1 VDGAA
6 AAVAGR
12 HGRGR
17 NGGLGGVRSFNIIG
31 RRRWWYALSLAVI
44 VPGLIALYA
53 HHVHDGHAL
62 NWGVDFTGGN
72 SLELRITQPFTV
84 ADVRTLLGRFGLGDA
99 VIQKSGDTEVFI
111 RTRPLSQAQMNSI
124 IGAAKA
130 RWSSTQMLREDT
142 VGPEIGAELRNIAVL
157 GVVIGLILQ
166 VVFISVRFRS
176 VRFAIAAD
184 IALLHDLLVVIGAFA
199 LSQREVNSAFLA
211 VLLTVAGY
219 SINDTIVIFDRIR
232 ENLGMRTREPFE
244 PLVNRSVL
252 EALVR
257 SINTAMTAV
266 LAIGAV
272 YVFGGETIRDVAF
285 GLVVSIVT
293 GGYSSI
299 FNASCILVDWHN
311 WSARRAQRAAAAAG
325 GRPARPQGPAK
336 PVPAAVRDGGPAPD
350 GAGPFEPAAL
360 GGNIPP
366 ATPVAARPE
375 PRRRRRR
382 RR

>member
-1 VDGAA
+1 VPPRTFD
-6 AAVAGR
+6 
-12 HGRGR
+12 
-17 NGGLGGVRSFNIIG
+17 LIG

-44 VPGLIALYA
+44 LPGLIALYV
-53 HHVHDGHAL
+53 HHVRDHHAL

-72 SLELRITQPFTV
+72 ALELRITQPFTV
-84 ADVRTLLGRFGLGDA
+84 GDVRQIMQRFQLGDA
-99 VIQKSGDTEVFI
+99 IIQRSGDTEIFI
-111 RTRPLSQAQMNSI
+111 RTRPLTQAQTNAI
-124 IGAAKA
+124 IDAVTA
-130 RWSSTQMLREDT
+130 RFSSTKMLRVDT
-142 VGPEIGAELRNIAVL
+142 VGPEIGTELRNVAIF
-157 GVVIGLILQ
+157 GVAIGIILQ
-166 VVFISVRFRS
+166 VIYISFRFHS
-176 VRFAIAAD
+176 IRFAIAAD

-199 LSQREVNSAFLA
+199 ITQREVNSSFLA

-232 ENLGMRTREPFE
+232 ENLGLRTREPFE
-244 PLVNRSVL
+244 RLVNRSVL

-299 FNASCILVDWHN
+299 FNASPILVDWHN
-311 WSARRAQRAAAAAG
+311 WAERRRRAGAELRTAREREAAQAPERAPAAASNDD
-325 GRPARPQGPAK
+325 RE
-336 PVPAAVRDGGPAPD
+336 DAP
-350 GAGPFEPAAL
+350 PAAL
-360 GGNIPP
+360 GAGSGPRDQ
-366 ATPVAARPE
+366 AAPG
-375 PRRRRRR
+375 RRRRGGRR

>member
-1 VDGAA
+1 MA
-6 AAVAGR
+6 
-12 HGRGR
+12 
-17 NGGLGGVRSFNIIG
+17 RSFDLIG

-44 VPGLIALYA
+44 LPGLISLYV
-53 HHVHDGHAL
+53 HHVRDHHAL

-72 SLELRITQPFTV
+72 ALELRITQPFTV
-84 ADVRTLLGRFGLGDA
+84 GDIRQVMDRFGLGDA
-99 VIQKSGDTEVFI
+99 IIQKSGETELFI
-111 RTRPLSQAQMNSI
+111 RTRPLTQAQTNAI
-124 IGAAKA
+124 IEAV
-130 RWSSTQMLREDT
+130 RTRFPSTVMLREDT
-142 VGPEIGAELRNIAVL
+142 VGPEIGAELRNVAIL
-157 GVVIGLILQ
+157 GVAIGLVLQ
-166 VVFISVRFRS
+166 VIFISIRFRS

-199 LSQREVNSAFLA
+199 LTQREVNSSFLA

-232 ENLGMRTREPFE
+232 ENLSQRTREPFE
-244 PLVNRSVL
+244 HLVNRSVL

-285 GLVVSIVT
+285 GLVVSIIT

-299 FNASCILVDWHN
+299 FNASPILVDWHN
-311 WSARRAQRAAAAAG
+311 WAERRKAAQAG
-325 GRPARPQGPAK
+325 MPVGRPARSAELPGEAARVAGDGERTAT
-336 PVPAAVRDGGPAPD
+336 PVPPAAVPTAPRAGG
-350 GAGPFEPAAL
+350 
-360 GGNIPP
+360 
-366 ATPVAARPE
+366 
-375 PRRRRRR
+375 PRRRRGGRR

>member
-1 VDGAA
+1 VDKTFNLI
-6 AAVAGR
+6 R
-12 HGRGR
+12 H
-17 NGGLGGVRSFNIIG
+17 
-31 RRRWWYALSLAVI
+31 RRWYYALSLAVI
-44 VPGLIALYA
+44 IPGLFALYF
-53 HHVHDGHAL
+53 HHVHDHHAL

-72 SLELRITQPFTV
+72 ALELQINDRFV
-84 ADVRTLLGRFGLGDA
+84 VGDLRSVMDGFGLGDA
-99 VIQKSGDTEVFI
+99 VIQQAGTNEVFI
-111 RTRPLSQAQMNSI
+111 RTRPLAQEETNRI
-124 IGAAKA
+124 IAGVRAKFPH
-130 RWSSTQMLREDT
+130 TEMLREDT
-142 VGPEIGAELRNIAVL
+142 VGPEIGAELRNAAIM
-157 GVVIGLILQ
+157 GVAIGLILQ
-166 VVFISVRFRS
+166 VIFITIRFRS

-199 LSQREVNSAFLA
+199 ITQLEVDSSFLA

-232 ENLGMRTREPFE
+232 ENLNMRTREPFE

-272 YVFGGETIRDVAF
+272 YVFGGETVRNVAF

-299 FNASCILVDWHN
+299 FNASPILVDWHN
-311 WSARRAQRAAAAAG
+311 WSERRHAAATAAAAP
-325 GRPARPQGPAK
+325 RP
-336 PVPAAVRDGGPAPD
+336 VRAS
-350 GAGPFEPAAL
+350 E
-360 GGNIPP
+360 
-366 ATPVAARPE
+366 PVAAQGDGEGDHATVVAPVLSTPVRSSAG
-375 PRRRRRR
+375 RRRRGGGRR

>member
-1 VDGAA
+1 MSVGTTSMGAA
-6 AAVAGR
+6 R
-12 HGRGR
+12 QEPRP
-17 NGGLGGVRSFNIIG
+17 FDIIG

-44 VPGLIALYA
+44 IPGLVALYV
-53 HHVHDGHAL
+53 HHGL

-84 ADVRTLLGRFGLGDA
+84 GDVRTLLDRFGLGDA

-111 RTRPLSQAQMNSI
+111 RTRPLTQAQMNSI
-124 IGAAKA
+124 IDAAKG
-130 RWSSTQMLREDT
+130 RWPSAAMLREDT
-142 VGPEIGAELRNIAVL
+142 VGPEIGAELRNVAIL
-157 GVVIGLILQ
+157 GVAIGLVLQ
-166 VVFISVRFRS
+166 VIFISIRFRS

-199 LSQREVNSAFLA
+199 LSQREVNSSFLA

-232 ENLGMRTREPFE
+232 ENLNMRTRERFE
-244 PLVNRSVL
+244 HLVNRSVL

-311 WSARRAQRAAAAAG
+311 WSDRRTAAMTAAARPQAQRLEPPRPVRVPSADGAGASAAGTPAVAAG
-325 GRPARPQGPAK
+325 GT
-336 PVPAAVRDGGPAPD
+336 AASRS
-350 GAGPFEPAAL
+350 EM
-360 GGNIPP
+360 
-366 ATPVAARPE
+366 

>member
-1 VDGAA
+1 MSTGAA
-6 AAVAGR
+6 AVDAGR
-12 HGRGR
+12 LEPRR
-17 NGGLGGVRSFNIIG
+17 AFDIIG

-44 VPGLIALYA
+44 IPGLVALYV
-53 HHVHDGHAL
+53 HHGL

-72 SLELRITQPFTV
+72 SLELQITQPFTV
-84 ADVRTLLGRFGLGDA
+84 GDVRAILDRFGLGDA
-99 VIQKSGDTEVFI
+99 VIQKAGDNEVFI
-111 RTRPLSQAQMNSI
+111 RTRPLTQAQMNSI
-124 IGAAKA
+124 IDAAKA
-130 RWSSTQMLREDT
+130 RWSSAAMLREDT
-142 VGPEIGAELRNIAVL
+142 VGPEIGAELRNVAIL

-166 VVFISVRFRS
+166 VIFISIRFRS

-199 LSQREVNSAFLA
+199 LSWREVNSSFLA

-232 ENLGMRTREPFE
+232 ENLNMRTREPFE
-244 PLVNRSVL
+244 HLVNRSVL

-285 GLVVSIVT
+285 GLVVSIIT

-299 FNASCILVDWHN
+299 FNASCILVDWYN
-311 WSARRAQRAAAAAG
+311 WSARRAGPATVGGRAPRRLEPRPAAG
-325 GRPARPQGPAK
+325 T
-336 PVPAAVRDGGPAPD
+336 VTD
-350 GAGPFEPAAL
+350 GAGPSAPQAPAAVP
-360 GGNIPP
+360 GGTALP
-366 ATPVAARPE
+366 RQE

>member
-1 VDGAA
+1 VTP
-6 AAVAGR
+6 R
-12 HGRGR
+12 T
-17 NGGLGGVRSFNIIG
+17 FNLIG

-44 VPGLIALYA
+44 IPGLIALYV
-53 HHVHDGHAL
+53 HHVRDHHAL

-72 SLELRITQPFTV
+72 SLELRIPQAFTV
-84 ADVRTLLGRFGLGDA
+84 GDVRQIMGQFQLSDA
-99 VIQKSGDTEVFI
+99 VIQRSGDTEVFI
-111 RTRPLSQAQMNSI
+111 RTRPLTQAQTNAI
-124 IGAAKA
+124 IEAVTTRFPGTK
-130 RWSSTQMLREDT
+130 MLRVDT
-142 VGPEIGAELRNIAVL
+142 VGPEIGTELRNIAIF
-157 GVVIGLILQ
+157 GVAIGLVLQ
-166 VVFISVRFRS
+166 VIYISIRFHS

-199 LSQREVNSAFLA
+199 ITQREVNSSFLA

-232 ENLGMRTREPFE
+232 ENLGLRTREPFE
-244 PLVNRSVL
+244 HLVNRSVL

-285 GLVVSIVT
+285 GLVVSIIT

-299 FNASCILVDWHN
+299 FNASPILVDWHN
-311 WSARRAQRAAAAAG
+311 WSERRRRPGGAAA
-325 GRPARPQGPAK
+325 R
-336 PVPAAVRDGGPAPD
+336 PVPAAGRGPENVPAGNDGREESP
-350 GAGPFEPAAL
+350 PAAL
-360 GGNIPP
+360 GAGAGAPSSGGS
-366 ATPVAARPE
+366 
-375 PRRRRRR
+375 RRRRGGRR

>member
-1 VDGAA
+1 MTP
-6 AAVAGR
+6 R
-12 HGRGR
+12 T
-17 NGGLGGVRSFNIIG
+17 FNLIG

-44 VPGLIALYA
+44 IPGLIALYV
-53 HHVHDGHAL
+53 HHVRDHHAL

-72 SLELRITQPFTV
+72 ALELRIPQSFSV
-84 ADVRTLLGRFGLGDA
+84 GDIRQIMGQFQLGDA
-99 VIQKSGDTEVFI
+99 VIQRSGDTEVFI
-111 RTRPLSQAQMNSI
+111 RTRPLTQAQTNAI
-124 IGAAKA
+124 IQAVTTRFPGT
-130 RWSSTQMLREDT
+130 RMLRADT
-142 VGPEIGAELRNIAVL
+142 VGPEIGTELRNIAIF
-157 GVVIGLILQ
+157 GVAIGLVLQ
-166 VVFISVRFRS
+166 VIYISVRFHS

-199 LSQREVNSAFLA
+199 LTQREVNSSFLA

-232 ENLGMRTREPFE
+232 ENLGSRTREPFE
-244 PLVNRSVL
+244 HLVNRSVL

-299 FNASCILVDWHN
+299 FNASPILVDWHN
-311 WSARRAQRAAAAAG
+311 WAERRRRPGVPEARSARAAE
-325 GRPARPQGPAK
+325 QGPE
-336 PVPAAVRDGGPAPD
+336 RGPA
-350 GAGPFEPAAL
+350 GAITSDREESAPAAL
-360 GGNIPP
+360 GAGSGVQS
-366 ATPVAARPE
+366 AGGGRRRKGG
-375 PRRRRRR
+375 RRRR
-382 RR
+382 

>member
-1 VDGAA
+1 MATPRLFD
-6 AAVAGR
+6 
-12 HGRGR
+12 
-17 NGGLGGVRSFNIIG
+17 LIG

-44 VPGLIALYA
+44 VPGLVALYV
-53 HHVHDGHAL
+53 HHVRDHHAL

-72 SLELRITQPFTV
+72 ALELRITRPFSV
-84 ADVRTLLGRFGLGDA
+84 SDIRQVMGRFQLSDA
-99 VIQKSGDTEVFI
+99 VIQRAGDTDVLI
-111 RTRPLSQAQMNSI
+111 RTRPLTQAQINAI
-124 IGAAKA
+124 IDATAAQFPGTK
-130 RWSSTQMLREDT
+130 MLRSDT
-142 VGPEIGAELRNIAVL
+142 VGPEIGTELRNIAIF
-157 GVVIGLILQ
+157 GVAIGIVLQ
-166 VVFISVRFRS
+166 VIYISIRFHS
-176 VRFAIAAD
+176 IRFAIAAD

-199 LSQREVNSAFLA
+199 LTQREVNSSFLA

-244 PLVNRSVL
+244 RLVNRSVL

-299 FNASCILVDWHN
+299 FNASPILVDWHN
-311 WSARRAQRAAAAAG
+311 WSERRRTAAPEARAARPAPVEPERAAAPTANGALSSSSAAALDVGDRQRAG
-325 GRPARPQGPAK
+325 GNKRRRSG
-336 PVPAAVRDGGPAPD
+336 
-350 GAGPFEPAAL
+350 
-360 GGNIPP
+360 
-366 ATPVAARPE
+366 
-375 PRRRRRR
+375 RRRR
-382 RR
+382 

>member
-1 VDGAA
+1 MP
-6 AAVAGR
+6 
-12 HGRGR
+12 
-17 NGGLGGVRSFNIIG
+17 VRAFDIIG

-44 VPGLIALYA
+44 IPGLIALYT

-72 SLELRITQPFTV
+72 ALELRITQPFSV
-84 ADVRTLLGRFGLGDA
+84 GEVRTVLDKFSLGDA

-111 RTRPLSQAQMNSI
+111 RTRPLSQAQMNAI
-124 IGAAKA
+124 IDAVHAK
-130 RWSSTQMLREDT
+130 WSSTAMLREDT
-142 VGPEIGAELRNIAVL
+142 VGPEIGAELRNVAIL

-166 VVFISVRFRS
+166 VIFISIRFRS

-199 LSQREVNSAFLA
+199 ITQREVNSSFLA

-232 ENLGMRTREPFE
+232 ENLNVRTREPFE

-285 GLVVSIVT
+285 GLVVSIIT

-311 WSARRAQRAAAAAG
+311 WSERRAAAGPGRTPRRTEPPREVRAA
-325 GRPARPQGPAK
+325 A
-336 PVPAAVRDGGPAPD
+336 D
-350 GAGPFEPAAL
+350 GAGAPGEAPAVVP
-360 GGNIPP
+360 G
-366 ATPVAARPE
+366 AARPE
-375 PRRRRRR
+375 ASRRRRRR

>member
-1 VDGAA
+1 VRGA
-6 AAVAGR
+6 
-12 HGRGR
+12 
-17 NGGLGGVRSFNIIG
+17 FDIIG

-44 VPGLIALYA
+44 VPGLIALYV
-53 HHVHDGHAL
+53 HHTRDGHAL

-72 SLELRITQPFTV
+72 ALELRITDPFTV
-84 ADVRTLLGRFGLGDA
+84 GDVRAVLDKFGLGDA

-124 IGAAKA
+124 IDAAKA
-130 RWSSTQMLREDT
+130 RWSSTTMLREDT
-142 VGPEIGAELRNIAVL
+142 VGPEIGAELRNVAIL

-166 VVFISVRFRS
+166 VIFISIRFRS

-199 LSQREVNSAFLA
+199 ITQREVNSSFLA

-244 PLVNRSVL
+244 HLVNRSVL

-285 GLVVSIVT
+285 GLVVSIIT

-299 FNASCILVDWHN
+299 FNASPILVDWYN
-311 WSARRAQRAAAAAG
+311 WSERRAAASSG
-325 GRPARPQGPAK
+325 GRPAPRAEAPRPVQ
-336 PVPAAVRDGGPAPD
+336 AAVD
-350 GAGPFEPAAL
+350 GAGAPGESPAVVP
-360 GGNIPP
+360 G
-366 ATPVAARPE
+366 AARTE
-375 PRRRRRR
+375 VSRRRRRR

>member
-1 VDGAA
+1 MEAGAFD
-6 AAVAGR
+6 
-12 HGRGR
+12 
-17 NGGLGGVRSFNIIG
+17 LIG

-44 VPGLIALYA
+44 LPGLIALYT
-53 HHVHDGHAL
+53 HHVRDHHAL

-84 ADVRTLLGRFGLGDA
+84 GDIRGVMNTFQLGDA
-99 VIQKSGDTEVFI
+99 IIQRSGDTEVFI
-111 RTRPLSQAQMNSI
+111 RTRPLTQAQTNAVIQAVTARFPS
-124 IGAAKA
+124 AK
-130 RWSSTQMLREDT
+130 MLRADT
-142 VGPEIGAELRNIAVL
+142 VGPEIGAELRNKAIL
-157 GVVIGLILQ
+157 GVVIGLIAQ
-166 VVFISVRFRS
+166 VIYISWRFHS

-184 IALLHDLLVVIGAFA
+184 VALLHDLLVVIGAFA
-199 LSQREVNSAFLA
+199 LTQREVNSSFLA

-232 ENLGMRTREPFE
+232 ENLNQRTREPFE
-244 PLVNRSVL
+244 HLVNRSVL

-299 FNASCILVDWHN
+299 FNASPILVDWHN
-311 WSARRAQRAAAAAG
+311 WAEGRRSRRPVEPQPRGVERDRVAVAANGAGETAARVAASRAL
-325 GRPARPQGPAK
+325 
-336 PVPAAVRDGGPAPD
+336 
-350 GAGPFEPAAL
+350 GAGP
-360 GGNIPP
+360 GG
-366 ATPVAARPE
+366 ARGGGS
-375 PRRRRRR
+375 RRRRGGRR